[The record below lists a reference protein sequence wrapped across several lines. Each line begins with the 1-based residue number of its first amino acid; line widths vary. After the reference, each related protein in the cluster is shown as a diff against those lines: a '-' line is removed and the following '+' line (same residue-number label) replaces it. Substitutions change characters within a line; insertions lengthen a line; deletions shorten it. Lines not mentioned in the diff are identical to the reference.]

1 MPLMMDSP
9 RTRGLSEAN
18 GLRRDNRG
26 VASTVATM
34 LSLLVMLLFLDLA
47 LIEII
52 PRQQN
57 DAEFVTT
64 QTAISTFEQLHGLA
78 QGAVIP
84 AGDSLGAPGLTV
96 TFPLGTQG
104 VSPLQPATTG
114 TLTFDPTA
122 GSAEPWSHFV
132 PPIGPR
138 ERTHV

>member
-1 MPLMMDSP
+1 MSPMIDSP
-9 RTRGLSEAN
+9 RTRGLSEARQ
-18 GLRRDNRG
+18 LRRDNRG
-26 VASTVATM
+26 VASTAATM

-57 DAEFVTT
+57 DAEFVTN

-78 QGAVIP
+78 PGAVIP
-84 AGDSLGAPGLTV
+84 ARDALGAPGLTG
-96 TFPLGTQG
+96 TFPLRTQG

-122 GSAEPWSHFV
+122 GGAELWF
-132 PPIGPR
+132 
-138 ERTHV
+138 